1 MMFWNP
7 LWMEW
12 GWGYSFFPQLHIA
25 LAEGAVRLVGE
36 GPPNEGIVELY
47 SRQYGWSTIC
57 TTDWDDSDARVA
69 CMQLGYMGGRS
80 TTSRWVWHHSIILI
94 IAQQCHKLR
103 STRFLALAHT
113 LRPVMCCYTHSP
125 LLLVKPKMK
134 RVHVI
139 SATDSQVCI
148 QRSSFVWPS
157 DESLAGDRGYTLEMA
172 LLRDFNTQ
180 TQAWPCCFYPPSVP
194 VPPFVLM
201 RLKCTII

>member
-1 MMFWNP
+1 
-7 LWMEW
+7 
-12 GWGYSFFPQLHIA
+12 
-25 LAEGAVRLVGE
+25 
-36 GPPNEGIVELY
+36 
-47 SRQYGWSTIC
+47 
-57 TTDWDDSDARVA
+57 
-69 CMQLGYMGGRS
+69 
-80 TTSRWVWHHSIILI
+80 
-94 IAQQCHKLR
+94 
-103 STRFLALAHT
+103 
-113 LRPVMCCYTHSP
+113 
-125 LLLVKPKMK
+125 MK

-201 RLKCTII
+201 QNKYPKDIAGSDMPYIALTLSRKCHDG